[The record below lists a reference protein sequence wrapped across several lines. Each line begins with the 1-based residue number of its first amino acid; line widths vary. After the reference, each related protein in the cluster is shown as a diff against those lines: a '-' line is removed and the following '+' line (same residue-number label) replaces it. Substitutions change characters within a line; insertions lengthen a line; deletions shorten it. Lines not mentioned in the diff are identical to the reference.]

1 MAGVNLQVIRDL
13 MGHQDVKTTQIYAH
27 LSQDHLEEEAN
38 RLTFANKT
46 RTDPGKAHK

>member
-27 LSQDHLEEEAN
+27 LSQDHLEEAAI
-38 RLTFANKT
+38 RLTFADKNAD
-46 RTDPGKAHK
+46 RPWESP